1 VQPVV
6 EAEGLVK
13 RYDERVA
20 VDRISF
26 HVEPQECFGFLGPN
40 GAGKTSTMRMIAC
53 VSPLTAGILRVLG
66 RDVHADPRGIKSRLG
81 VVPQENNLDP
91 DLTVLQ
97 NLLVYARYFDMP
109 ASLARQRASE
119 VLDLFH
125 LADRAK
131 SPIADLSGGMR
142 RRLVLAR
149 GLLNT
154 PELLILDEPTTGLDP
169 QARHL
174 VWDKVRYLKGRGVTM
189 LLSTHYMD
197 EAEALCDRLIIM
209 HQGRIVAEGRPADL
223 IAAHVGR
230 EVIEVR
236 PEPADRARVAGLL
249 RERGM
254 EPEEAGEALYL
265 FGQDGDAVLGWLGSQ
280 VRSVVRR
287 ATTLEDVFLKLTGR
301 ALREE

>member
-1 VQPVV
+1 MQPVV

-20 VDRISF
+20 VDGISF
-26 HVEPQECFGFLGPN
+26 RVQPQECFGFLGPN

-53 VSPLTAGILRVLG
+53 VSPLTAGVLRVLG
-66 RDVHADPRGIKSRLG
+66 RDVRADPRGIKARLG
-81 VVPQENNLDP
+81 MVPQENNLDP

-109 ASLARQRASE
+109 ASLARQRAAE
-119 VLDLFH
+119 VLELFH

-149 GLLNT
+149 GLLNA

-197 EAEALCDRLIIM
+197 EAAALCDRLIIM
-209 HQGRIVAEGRPADL
+209 HQGRIVAEGRPAEMV
-223 IAAHVGR
+223 AQHVGR

-236 PEPADRARVAGLL
+236 PEPADRARIIGLL

-254 EPEEAGEALYL
+254 EAEEAGEALYL

-280 VRSVVRR
+280 VRGVVRR
-287 ATTLEDVFLKLTGR
+287 TATLEDVFLKMTGR
-301 ALREE
+301 VLREE